1 MRHRLKSMLFYPTDT
16 ALNNS
21 NNFVLTSY
29 LGGIYMVFLVDG
41 RIAENIEVKKKTD
54 RRKTLKSEEKEK
66 RRIRA
71 MSNNNNINLW
81 F

>member
-1 MRHRLKSMLFYPTDT
+1 MLFYPTDT

-71 MSNNNNINLW
+71 MSNNNNIHLW

>member
-1 MRHRLKSMLFYPTDT
+1 MLFYPTDT

-66 RRIRA
+66 RRIRV